1 MVLVPSA
8 YHLISEQFASPLP
21 VSVISPDPH
30 RSPATNIGAV
40 ASHAQFGLVS
50 IKLISQPPDEMAVI
64 STSVPTGMPLIV

>member
-30 RSPATNIGAV
+30 RSPGTNVGAV
-40 ASHAQFGLVS
+40 ASHAQSKDATFTGSLSHIVIELV
-50 IKLISQPPDEMAVI
+50 EVI
-64 STSVPTGMPLIV
+64 VTS